1 MSKPKLNTR
10 EKILDK
16 ALELFNERGIEYV
29 GLRELAALLNIR
41 VGNITYYFPTKDD
54 LVFALSVEL
63 SKVNSAAMVTT
74 ENLTMRHFLEMLHR
88 MYQNQHRFRC
98 LLRSF
103 VHLMEQNKPMAAAYK
118 TTQATRLGTIGAQLE
133 LLKEGGCL
141 QMEGEEEK
149 RFLVSALSLIGR
161 FWISEAAIS
170 FREMSS
176 EEQIRHYLT
185 LVCRLLLPYAT
196 EKGRSELQAFLSG
209 LT

>member
-1 MSKPKLNTR
+1 MNTR

-63 SKVNSAAMVTT
+63 SKANSAAMVTT
-74 ENLTMRHFLEMLHR
+74 ESLTMRHFLDVLHR

-118 TTQATRLGTIGAQLE
+118 TTQAARFDAIGAQLE
-133 LLKEGGCL
+133 LLKEGDYL
-141 QMEGEEEK
+141 QLAEEEK
-149 RFLVSALSLIGR
+149 TFLVSALSLISR
-161 FWISEAAIS
+161 FWLSEAAIS
-170 FREMSS
+170 FRDMSS
-176 EEQIRHYLT
+176 EGQIRHYLT
-185 LVCRLLLPYAT
+185 LVCRLLTPYAT
-196 EKGRSELQAFLSG
+196 AKAKKEMEAFLEA
-209 LT
+209 LP